1 MIHNLAIILITL
13 ITQYEC
19 KFIALQDKYTD
30 IHCTLFMSIPIR
42 T

>member
-1 MIHNLAIILITL
+1 MIHNLAIIL